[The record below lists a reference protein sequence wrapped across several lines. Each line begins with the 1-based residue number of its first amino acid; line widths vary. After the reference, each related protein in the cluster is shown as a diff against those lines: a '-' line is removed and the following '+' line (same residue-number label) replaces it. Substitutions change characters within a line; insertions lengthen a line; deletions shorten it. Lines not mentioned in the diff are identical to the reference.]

1 METALMMAVIAAT
14 ATWIFARGQASA
26 LRAAALPARRQARP
40 ARRVHCGDGSC

>member
-1 METALMMAVIAAT
+1 
-14 ATWIFARGQASA
+14 